1 MVLFFASSVF
11 QGCLQYNN
19 IPNLLIIKN
28 MLTIG
33 VMKEILSDQKKVDK
47 TVIASSLHILA
58 CARKSQRHL
67 PGVGLDVSYHI

>member
-11 QGCLQYNN
+11 QGYLQYN
-19 IPNLLIIKN
+19 IPILLIIKN

-47 TVIASSLHILA
+47 TVFALSLHILA

>member
-11 QGCLQYNN
+11 QGYLQYN
-19 IPNLLIIKN
+19 IPILLIIKN